1 LTSSTDD
8 MGAAARLSTRIKGT
22 LLYPWKVDLSLLCP
36 LVRVQTF
43 LRRLGIAVGDEY
55 WNGLLDLHARG
66 LVYTTLISLVPF
78 LAVVFSVLKAFGV
91 QQQIEPFL
99 AQALAPLGSQGGVI
113 ARQLVEFV
121 NNLQVGVLGTLGSAG
136 LLFTAFSVLGQIE
149 GALNYLWRV
158 RSARSLTRKFS
169 NYVSLALLGPVLV
182 FTAFALTASAQSHWL
197 RQLMLQ
203 LPYLGSI
210 VSVLTQ
216 VMPFVFLCTAFTLL
230 YKLILATQVTLAAA
244 LVGGVTAG
252 LLWHVAGAGFAAF
265 VVNSL
270 YYTAVYSSFAILMV
284 FLIWLYVGWC
294 IVLVGGEVAYVY
306 QHPPT
311 PPPPSVSSR
320 PQENLKKG
328 QAYVSDK
335 QTLTTDSGIPIG
347 RVGT

>member
-1 LTSSTDD
+1 MSFLTQ
-8 MGAAARLSTRIKGT
+8 MKGT
-22 LLYPWKVDLSLLCP
+22 LLHPWKVNLSLLRP

-55 WNGLLDLHARG
+55 WNGLLTLHARG
-66 LVYTTLISLVPF
+66 LVYTTLVSLVPF

-99 AQALAPLGSQGGVI
+99 AQALAPLGSQGEVI
-113 ARQLVEFV
+113 TRQLVEFV
-121 NNLQVGVLGTLGSAG
+121 NNLRVGVLGALGSAG
-136 LLFTAFSVLGQIE
+136 LFFTAFSGLGQIE

-158 RSARSLTRKFS
+158 RRARSLTRKFS

-182 FTAFALTASAQSHWL
+182 FTAFALTAAAQSHWL
-197 RQLMLQ
+197 MQLILQ
-203 LPYLGSI
+203 IPYLGSI
-210 VSVLTQ
+210 VTVLTQ

-230 YKLILATQVTLAAA
+230 YKLILDTEVNLDSA

-252 LLWHVAGAGFAAF
+252 LLWHLAGAGFAAF

-284 FLIWLYVGWC
+284 FLIWLYVGWF

-306 QHPPT
+306 QHPQP
-311 PPPPSVSSR
+311 
-320 PQENLKKG
+320 
-328 QAYVSDK
+328 
-335 QTLTTDSGIPIG
+335 
-347 RVGT
+347 